1 MRRALSDA
9 MMAAGSLVALLAGLI
24 AIDANVRQQIA
35 LRLSSHPG
43 DALAATGHQVGDLTA
58 VIMVAARE
66 QTLAHQPLAAFTLA
80 AVILVLFMLR
90 T

>member
-1 MRRALSDA
+1 MRRAMSDA
-9 MMAAGSLVALLAGLI
+9 MMAAGSLLALLAGLVL
-24 AIDANVRQQIA
+24 IDANVRQQIA

-43 DALAATGHQVGDLTA
+43 AALEATGYQVRNLTS

-66 QTLAHQPLAAFTLA
+66 QTLAHEPLAIFSLA
-80 AVILVLFMLR
+80 AVVLVLFMLR